1 MISTD
6 KKFIF
11 VAVMKTGTMS
21 MTKTLEKH
29 SIDKDGYHY
38 TAKELKEGKL
48 LSDMSMRFGSN
59 NKHMHLYKKFWNEY
73 YSFGFVRNPWDHFV
87 SLYKWC
93 KKNNNPKTLN
103 GFEYFLLNQYEN
115 EFDCLLDWNF
125 TNQTDRLY
133 DHEKQLVNFVGRFE
147 SIEEDFS
154 TICKKIG
161 VEDRLLFINK
171 SKDCLNY
178 KSFYKSSLQ
187 IEMIKDLYH
196 RDIHRCGY
204 EFE

>member
-1 MISTD
+1 MISVD

-21 MTKTLEKH
+21 IIKTLENY
-29 SIDKDGYHY
+29 SVDKDGYHY

-48 LSDMSMRFGSN
+48 LSDASTRLGSK
-59 NKHMHLYKKFWNEY
+59 NKHIQMYKQFWDDY

-93 KKNNNPKTLN
+93 KKHNNPKTLK
-103 GFEYFLLNQYEN
+103 GFEHFLLNQYEN
-115 EFDCLLDWNF
+115 QLDCLSDWNF

-133 DHEKQLVNFVGRFE
+133 ENEKQLVSFVGRFE
-147 SIEEDFS
+147 NIQEDFS
-154 TICKKIG
+154 TICKKIR
-161 VEDRLLFINK
+161 VDEQLLFINK
-171 SKDCLNY
+171 SKNDLNY
-178 KSFYKSSLQ
+178 RAFYKSSSQ
-187 IEMIKDLYH
+187 IEMIQKLYYKD
-196 RDIHRCGY
+196 IQRCGY